1 MSRGSLAA
9 SFDHY
14 SPPKTE
20 QLLGITTFLGPQ
32 VTQAPPAWSRRS
44 TSADALYPDDPF
56 FSAATSVMYTSTSF
70 WMSSSTRPAK
80 AG

>member
-32 VTQAPPAWSRRS
+32 VTQAPAGMV
-44 TSADALYPDDPF
+44 TPF
-56 FSAATSVMYTSTSF
+56 DL
-70 WMSSSTRPAK
+70 
-80 AG
+80 G